1 MNTTSDLNGNILSYD
16 EVAFTNITEDEKN
29 YYIKNKITKLIDVT
43 DKSDKIE
50 PSLFEQGLNKL
61 LSKLEP
67 YMLFK
72 EEFSTENFKELYK
85 VSKNITD
92 EEPKFRNL
100 KNQKQI
106 IINDEEELF
115 SFKHYGGVNIF
126 LNLFNDI
133 GYNTESMKAF
143 AKLKI
148 DDEIKEISNLKEFT
162 NLGDILDRLRILS
175 ESGNSLASRLLNQTI
190 SAFGNI
196 TEIIKKNIT
205 NINNLIVYKDL
216 SEIFDS
222 TLSIDSLKKLPISI
236 VQEASNLKKKL
247 INIFNK
253 IENGAMK
260 NNIQILND
268 DIYNYI
274 RNSHI
279 LINNIFKNLDYL
291 RKSLGSSKSKLTEIS
306 TYYLNNTPTS
316 YINTIEEARN
326 ILLNYYKDEYEII
339 MPKVNSLLQQFE
351 KATKESIQKEEKVS
365 YFSLSSS
372 HPIRKKKT
380 S

>member
-29 YYIKNKITKLIDVT
+29 YYIKNKITKLIDET
-43 DKSDKIE
+43 EKSDKIK

-67 YMLFK
+67 YMQFK

-100 KNQKQI
+100 KNQRQI
-106 IINDEEELF
+106 IIKDEDELF
-115 SFKHYGGVNIF
+115 SFKHYDGVNIF

-175 ESGNSLASRLLNQTI
+175 ESGNTLASRFLNQTI
-190 SAFGNI
+190 TAFGNF

-216 SEIFDS
+216 SENF
-222 TLSIDSLKKLPISI
+222 
-236 VQEASNLKKKL
+236 
-247 INIFNK
+247 
-253 IENGAMK
+253 
-260 NNIQILND
+260 
-268 DIYNYI
+268 
-274 RNSHI
+274 
-279 LINNIFKNLDYL
+279 
-291 RKSLGSSKSKLTEIS
+291 
-306 TYYLNNTPTS
+306 
-316 YINTIEEARN
+316 
-326 ILLNYYKDEYEII
+326 
-339 MPKVNSLLQQFE
+339 
-351 KATKESIQKEEKVS
+351 
-365 YFSLSSS
+365 
-372 HPIRKKKT
+372 
-380 S
+380 